1 MFSLEKMP
9 VVETA
14 LLGHGLPS
22 IKDNLIATLWPPE
35 PAVKLAWLED
45 GEVRL
50 GNIKEFLARR
60 KNNGWARVS
69 SKNLDQ
75 AMADGKSAFL
85 TASAIA
91 RAFGTRTLVVT
102 AGMGGIR
109 GDTVSDDLMQ
119 LCEGHVMLATTP
131 KDSQDLK
138 ATIDFLQKHNV
149 VVLGRQGAFCSG
161 FLFKEPKVKIN
172 GIWPGHSELPLS
184 ARGLLLLN
192 PIPSKQRLNDRNML
206 LASETEGETAIQ
218 EGIDFHPAVNAALD
232 RLTAGLSSEM
242 QLKSLVNN
250 IQESL
255 IAKPFLMGIQSSY
268 GGVTWLRSN
277 R

>member
-1 MFSLEKMP
+1 MSSKTKGKMP

-22 IKDNLIATLWPPE
+22 VKDNLIAALWPPE
-35 PAVKLAWLED
+35 PAVKLAWLEE

-50 GNIKEFLARR
+50 GNIKDFLARR

-119 LCEGHVMLATTP
+119 LCEGHVMLATAP
-131 KDSQDLK
+131 KDSQDLH
-138 ATIDFLQKHNV
+138 ATIDFLRKHDV
-149 VVLGRQGAFCSG
+149 VVLGRREAVCSG
-161 FLFKEPKVKIN
+161 FLFKEPEVKIN
-172 GIWPGHSELPLS
+172 GVWPGRLEITGQAH
-184 ARGLLLLN
+184 RLLLLN
-192 PIPSKQRLNDRNML
+192 SIPSEQRLNDRNIL
-206 LASETEGETAIQ
+206 LAAEAQGEAALQ
-218 EGIDFHPAVNAALD
+218 GGKDFHPAVNTDLD
-232 RLTAGLSSEM
+232 RHTAALSSEM
-242 QLKSLVNN
+242 QLNALVYNIKEALTIKPLFDGKSNN
-250 IQESL
+250 
-255 IAKPFLMGIQSSY
+255 
-268 GGVTWLRSN
+268 
-277 R
+277 